1 MSALLGEELVPLS
14 QATKWVP
21 ARRGAART
29 HPSTLFRWA
38 TEGLHGVRLE
48 VLQVGGSRCTSREA
62 LHRFFKRLTEMTA
75 PTGAEGT
82 NA

>member
-1 MSALLGEELVPLS
+1 MSDLMNEQLVPLA
-14 QATKWVP
+14 QATRWVP
-21 ARRGAART
+21 SRRGDAPT
-29 HPSTLFRWA
+29 HASTLFRWA
-38 TEGLHGVRLE
+38 TEGLRGVRLE
-48 VLQVGGSRCTSREA
+48 TLQVGGSRCTSREA